1 MKEIDCRGM
10 ACPSPVLQ
18 IKAAVDVEGATE
30 VRMVVDNS
38 AAQQNVQ
45 RFLETRGYQTEVK
58 RTGEDFRITG
68 RAPVSG
74 SPVAGAS
81 ITATAPS
88 ASAGKEKAEDH
99 QKIMVLC
106 ASDRIGFGDDNLGQ
120 KLMVNFIKTLK
131 EMGPELWQLLFVNNG
146 VKLAIDGSPV
156 LDALQLYE
164 KQGLAILVC
173 GTCLEH
179 FDLSAR
185 KQVGTTTNMLDI
197 VTAMQLAD
205 KVITI

>member
-45 RFLETRGYQTEVK
+45 RFLETRGYQTEVE
-58 RTGEDFRITG
+58 RAGADFRITG
-68 RAPVSG
+68 RAQVAGNPV
-74 SPVAGAS
+74 PVAPT
-81 ITATAPS
+81 TATAPS
-88 ASAGKEKAEDH
+88 SAAGKEKAEDH

-120 KLMVNFIKTLK
+120 KLMANFIKTLK
-131 EMGPELWQLLFVNNG
+131 EMGPDLWQLVFVNNG

-164 KQGLAILVC
+164 KQGLAISVC

-197 VTAMQLAD
+197 VTAMQIAN

>member
-18 IKAAVDVEGATE
+18 IKAAVDVERATE

-45 RFLETRGYQTEVK
+45 RFLETRGYQTEVE
-58 RTGEDFRITG
+58 RMGPDFRITG
-68 RAPVSG
+68 RAPV
-74 SPVAGAS
+74 GAS
-81 ITATAPS
+81 ITETAPS
-88 ASAGKEKAEDH
+88 AAAGKETAEDH

-131 EMGPELWQLLFVNNG
+131 EMGPDLWQLIFVNNG
-146 VKLAIDGSPV
+146 VKLTVDGSPV

-197 VTAMQLAD
+197 VTAM
-205 KVITI
+205 